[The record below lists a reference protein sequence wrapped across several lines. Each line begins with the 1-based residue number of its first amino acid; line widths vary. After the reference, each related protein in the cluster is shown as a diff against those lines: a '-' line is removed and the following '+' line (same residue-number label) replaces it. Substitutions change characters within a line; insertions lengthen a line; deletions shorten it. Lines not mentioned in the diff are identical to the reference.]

1 MLFAHLFM
9 SFYQIHTSCGIT
21 IFSYVYV
28 MIVSIILNLL
38 FVYSSINVKK
48 TGAYFLGSCYMKHM
62 VMYKPSKVMKRTGDY
77 DDDPDFKIQAPLIFT
92 PF

>member
-1 MLFAHLFM
+1 M

-62 VMYKPSKVMKRTGDY
+62 VMYKPSNVMKRTGIVMTIPILKY
-77 DDDPDFKIQAPLIFT
+77 KPQLIFT

>member
-1 MLFAHLFM
+1 M
-9 SFYQIHTSCGIT
+9 
-21 IFSYVYV
+21 
-28 MIVSIILNLL
+28 
-38 FVYSSINVKK
+38 
-48 TGAYFLGSCYMKHM
+48 GSCYMKHM